1 MIFYVDVYPLVLQ
14 SVGSNGE
21 PLMRYS
27 LGYPTEEIVS
37 NMSALL
43 QCLAG
48 LVLVALAANSHAYT
62 LVTYNVAEFS
72 DSDPERIGQ
81 LVSSIF
87 DLKPDLVFVQEAEL
101 QTLKALEALPD
112 TRAHYV
118 LFRDGVSG
126 LLPSSGLVLLA
137 KRSLKPRLGSF
148 LPLPS
153 KLDRGAL
160 TLDVTLCGVPHRLV
174 DVHLESPDL
183 LFWQSRDVRFKQVEA
198 LQATLQD
205 RGALIVAGDFNVFS
219 EYDADDVLPDEW
231 TDVWSELNTE
241 DPGATWDP
249 KTNSMASL
257 YRLLALSGYRLDR
270 VLFKSDVLV
279 PLSISRLGVGMTPN
293 LSDHYGLIAELVCQR
308 K

>member
-1 MIFYVDVYPLVLQ
+1 
-14 SVGSNGE
+14 
-21 PLMRYS
+21 
-27 LGYPTEEIVS
+27 
-37 NMSALL
+37 MSALL

-72 DSDPERIGQ
+72 DSDPERLGQ

-160 TLDVTLCGVPHRLV
+160 TLV

-183 LFWQSRDVRFKQVEA
+183 LFWKSRDVRFKQVEA
-198 LQATLQD
+198 LQTTLQD
-205 RGALIVAGDFNVFS
+205 RSALIVAGDFNVFS
-219 EYDADDVLPDEW
+219 EYDADEALPDEW

-293 LSDHYGLIAELVCQR
+293 FSDHYGLFAEFGCVH
-308 K
+308 

>member
-1 MIFYVDVYPLVLQ
+1 MK
-14 SVGSNGE
+14 S
-21 PLMRYS
+21 
-27 LGYPTEEIVS
+27 
-37 NMSALL
+37 LL
-43 QCLAG
+43 QFLAG
-48 LVLVALAANSHAYT
+48 LVLVSVVANADSYT
-62 LVTYNVAEFS
+62 VITYNVAEFS
-72 DSDPERIGQ
+72 DSDPERLGQ

-87 DLKPDLVFVQEAEL
+87 DLKPDLVFIQEAEL
-101 QTLKALEALPD
+101 QALKALDALPD

-118 LFRDGVSG
+118 LFRDGISG
-126 LLPSSGLVLLA
+126 SIPSGGLVILA

-148 LPLPS
+148 RPLPS

-183 LFWQSRDVRFKQVEA
+183 LFWQSRDVRFKQVES
-198 LQATLQD
+198 LQASLQD

-219 EYDADDVLPDEW
+219 EYDADEALPDEW

-257 YRLLALSGYRLDR
+257 YRLLGLSGYRLDR

-293 LSDHYGLIAELVCQR
+293 LSDHYGLIAELVCLR